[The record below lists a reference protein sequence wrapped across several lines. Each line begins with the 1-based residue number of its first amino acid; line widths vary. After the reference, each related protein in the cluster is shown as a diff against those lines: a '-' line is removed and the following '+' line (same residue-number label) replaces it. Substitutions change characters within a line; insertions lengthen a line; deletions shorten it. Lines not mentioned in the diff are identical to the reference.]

1 MHSCSTHECTRE
13 YVYSCTTITNF
24 STATPVRPYRRKH
37 TRVHTSFSI
46 DISRVDLDLL
56 LRDSSTSARGSRNGA
71 GAWRGT
77 IDVRLEYGQYWRQQL
92 SVTII
97 CGRVMVVAAVVARE
111 RLRGGNGETP
121 EEISTH
127 SLQP

>member
-1 MHSCSTHECTRE
+1 M
-13 YVYSCTTITNF
+13 
-24 STATPVRPYRRKH
+24 
-37 TRVHTSFSI
+37 HTSFSI